1 MFIFN
6 PYTVSS
12 YSDVQGISIGA
23 GIIPNTEK
31 LMNNI
36 KSHTNIANNLNMS
49 GNTNMSSYN
58 PTVSGVEGR
67 YWPYTNGNDS
77 ILDDDSVPLEAG
89 KPDLSSDISNYNN
102 PTLSQY
108 SNNGNNSYDVTTR
121 THPTDPLGNII
132 KKLIDSSTQK
142 ILQNNDSNG
151 NNGYGVTVPQP
162 TKIQDKQNK
171 GKFPKE
177 MNMKVTVDHTCDDLS
192 YPYPKIS
199 NDFQGKYCTSKD
211 IYLNKNT
218 NKNDFC
224 YIDSNIPP
232 DLVKYYATNNIKKC
246 SSNNKKY
253 HDSKLNEDTKN
264 YQDDLSIDKNQL
276 MFDNKKSIININM
289 SCNQG
294 KNTDEY
300 GYSGYGTPTLYN
312 QCSNNKGSDNQC
324 SNNEGSNNQG
334 NYHNT
339 LQGWYGDMSSGNNV
353 FRRRNQWQDRDYYK
367 EGYEQ
372 SNMSTLTNRELRNG
386 VNNNGVNNNGVNNNG
401 VNNNSKKNNTKSTP
415 YTPYIP
421 YQRVYVKNSDNI
433 NEN

>member
-49 GNTNMSSYN
+49 NNTSMSSSN
-58 PTVSGVEGR
+58 PNVSGVEGR
-67 YWPYTNGNDS
+67 YWPYTNGADS
-77 ILDDDSVPLEAG
+77 ILDDDIAPLEAG
-89 KPDLSSDISNYNN
+89 KPDLSSYIINYTN

-132 KKLIDSSTQK
+132 KTLIDSATQK
-142 ILQNNDSNG
+142 ILQSNDSNG
-151 NNGYGVTVPQP
+151 NNGYGVIVPQP

-177 MNMKVTVDHTCDDLS
+177 INMKVTVDHTCDDLS
-192 YPYPKIS
+192 YPYPKTS
-199 NDFQGKYCTSKD
+199 NDFEGKYCTSKD
-211 IYLNKNT
+211 IDLNKYT

-246 SSNNKKY
+246 SSNNNKY
-253 HDSKLNEDTKN
+253 HDKLNEDTKK
-264 YQDDLSIDKNQL
+264 YQEDLNIDKNQL

-289 SCNQG
+289 SCNQA

-312 QCSNNKGSDNQC
+312 QCSNKGSDNQC
-324 SNNEGSNNQG
+324 SNNKGSANEG
-334 NYHNT
+334 NYYNT

-353 FRRRNQWQDRDYYK
+353 FRRKNQWKDRDYYK

-372 SNMSTLTNRELRNG
+372 SNMSTLTNRELRNSS
-386 VNNNGVNNNGVNNNG
+386 NNNGVNS
-401 VNNNSKKNNTKSTP
+401 NSTKNNTKNNTNNTP
-415 YTPYIP
+415 YTQYTP
-421 YQRVYVKNSDNI
+421 YQRVYVKNTDNV
-433 NEN
+433 N